1 MYYLRTQNAGKTD
14 KCTIAVTI
22 GRQKNLDYYAGKNS
36 EWLLDFSVLF
46 AFRDFGIS
54 G

>member
-1 MYYLRTQNAGKTD
+1 MYYLRTKNVGKTD
-14 KCTIAVTI
+14 KWYYCSNHWKT
-22 GRQKNLDYYAGKNS
+22 KNLDYYAGKNS

-46 AFRDFGIS
+46 AFRDFGVS